1 MIRKSQYTDEYAKKY
16 GGKPIPFPYF
26 VLEQKKEV
34 YFRILTG
41 FPASL
46 AVKPIMREHFP
57 DNYKGIIAS
66 DETWEKLMK
75 DFPPHFLIKKDKKV
89 VFLIKGVFPEDL
101 ILKNYMPSFP
111 EGYKG
116 MIMRCE
122 ESFYK
127 MRMKAKSSK

>member
-16 GGKPIPFPYF
+16 GKKPIPFPYF

-57 DNYKGIIAS
+57 DDYKGIIAS

-75 DFPPHFLIKKDKKV
+75 DFPPHFLIKKGKKV
-89 VFLIKGVFPEDL
+89 VFLIKGVFQK
-101 ILKNYMPSFP
+101 ILY
-111 EGYKG
+111 
-116 MIMRCE
+116 
-122 ESFYK
+122 
-127 MRMKAKSSK
+127 